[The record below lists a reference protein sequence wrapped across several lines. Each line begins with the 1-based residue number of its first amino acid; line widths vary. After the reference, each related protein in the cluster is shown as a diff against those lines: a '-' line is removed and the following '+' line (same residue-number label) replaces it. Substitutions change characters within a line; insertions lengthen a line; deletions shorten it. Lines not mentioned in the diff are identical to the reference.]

1 MADNTTENKT
11 TDLAEKEASWQSN
24 MDNGGNDLTADPM
37 LSDEIG
43 VSLVYKLF
51 FYRTMFFIVNYN
63 MD

>member
-43 VSLVYKLF
+43 VSLVCKLF
-51 FYRTMFFIVNYN
+51 FYRTMFFYR
-63 MD
+63 

>member
-51 FYRTMFFIVNYN
+51 FLQNYVFLS
-63 MD
+63 